1 LYAFKDLYLFES
13 HLLRSDTTRRRCKH
27 GHQQRQRVRPRT
39 IADKVLK
46 YSANLLNSCNG
57 CFIFPFVALELVN
70 EAAA

>member
-1 LYAFKDLYLFES
+1 
-13 HLLRSDTTRRRCKH
+13 
-27 GHQQRQRVRPRT
+27 VRPRT